1 MTEAARRRAMILEV
15 ADKLLRH
22 YGPHKTTVA
31 DVAREAGV
39 GVGTVYLE
47 FPSKDSIVE
56 ELARSRHHK
65 ILEAMRAAAAAPRKT
80 YKERLSGAF
89 DARLDAYLAI
99 ADEGAHA
106 CDLVHCSGKSAD
118 PTAQA
123 GVRAALLAYHDEE
136 RALVADLLRRGAAA
150 GELDVKDPDATARAV
165 LRAYASFGPPWV
177 ATRDRAEVR
186 ASIAVMHD
194 LVLHGVV
201 RRGARKAKR

>member
-1 MTEAARRRAMILEV
+1 MILEV

-65 ILEAMRAAAAAPRKT
+65 ILEAMRAAAAAPRRT
-80 YKERLSGAF
+80 HRERLSGAF
-89 DARLDAYLAI
+89 EARLEAYLAI

-106 CDLVHCSGKSAD
+106 CDLVHCSGKGAD
-118 PTAQA
+118 PSAQA
-123 GVRAALLAYHDEE
+123 GVRAALAGYHDEE
-136 RALVADLLRRGAAA
+136 RGLVADVLRRGVTA
-150 GELDVKDPDATARAV
+150 GELDVKDPEATARAL

-177 ATRDRAEVR
+177 ATRDRDEVR
-186 ASIAVMHD
+186 GSIVVMHA
-194 LVLHGVV
+194 LVLYGVV
-201 RRGARKAKR
+201 RRGPRPRKR